1 MKKYVVPGCLAGLLV
16 LSGCSNFS
24 YYSQAIIGHLSIQV
38 NLEPVAD
45 IIADS
50 DTPAELKTQLEKVV
64 EIRAYASEQLS
75 LPDNTSYTSYTD
87 LKRPYVLWNVVAAPE
102 FSLEPRQW
110 CFPFAGCVQYRGYYA
125 EEDAQA
131 FATELNQKGDDIYV
145 GGVAAYSTL
154 GWFADPMLNTILFR
168 DDVSLAGLVF
178 HELAHQQL
186 YVKNDSAFNEG
197 FAKTVEIEGVR
208 RWLAIHGTQ
217 DLMEAYEAKKKR
229 QNAFIKLVAKTSDE
243 LKILYL
249 SDMEKQKQREKKAE
263 IFAEMRNQYHRLK
276 ASWDDYAGY
285 DKWFEKDINNAQIA
299 AVNTYRDYVPAF
311 QILLKQQEGNLAE
324 FYKAAAKLGDLPKDQ
339 RSKALT
345 ALLQAYP

>member
-1 MKKYVVPGCLAGLLV
+1 MKKWILPGCLVSLLF

-24 YYSQAIIGHLSIQV
+24 YYSQAIFGHLSIQV

-50 DTPAELKTQLEKVV
+50 DTPAKLKTQLEKVV
-64 EIRAYASEQLS
+64 EIRAYASEQLL
-75 LPDNTSYTSYTD
+75 LPDNASYTSYTD

-125 EEDAQA
+125 KEAAQA
-131 FATELNQKGDDIYV
+131 FAAELNKNGDDIYV

-168 DDVSLAGLVF
+168 DDVSLAGLIF

-197 FAKTVEIEGVR
+197 FAKTVELEGVR
-208 RWLAIHGTQ
+208 RWLLNHGTQ
-217 DLMEAYEAKKKR
+217 ELMQAYAVKKKR
-229 QNAFIKLVAKTSDE
+229 HNAFIDLVAKTSDE
-243 LKILYL
+243 LKILYS
-249 SDMEKQKQREKKAE
+249 SDMEKSLQREKKAE
-263 IFAEMRNQYHRLK
+263 IFDKMRKQYHRLK

-285 DKWFEKDINNAQIA
+285 DKWFAKDINNAQIA

-311 QILLKQQEGNLAE
+311 QVLLKQQNGNLAE
-324 FYKAAAKLGDLPKDQ
+324 FYKAAAKVGGLPKDQ
-339 RSKALT
+339 RAEALM
-345 ALLQAYP
+345 ALLQN

>member
-1 MKKYVVPGCLAGLLV
+1 MKKCVLPGCLVSLLF

-50 DTPAELKTQLEKVV
+50 DTSPELKIQLEKVV
-64 EIRAYASEQLS
+64 EIRAYASEHLF
-75 LPDNTSYTSYTD
+75 LPDNASYTSYTD

-125 EEDAQA
+125 KEAAQA
-131 FATELNQKGDDIYV
+131 FAAELNKNGDDTYV
-145 GGVAAYSTL
+145 GGVTAYSTL

-197 FAKTVEIEGVR
+197 FAKTVELEGLR
-208 RWLAIHGTQ
+208 LWLLNHGTEE
-217 DLMEAYEAKKKR
+217 LMQSYAAKKKR
-229 QNAFIKLVAKTSDE
+229 HSAFIDLVTKTSDE
-243 LKILYL
+243 LKILYS
-249 SDMEKQKQREKKAE
+249 SDMEKQLQREEKSK
-263 IFAEMRNQYHRLK
+263 IFDEMRNQYHRLR
-276 ASWDDYAGY
+276 ATWDGYTGY
-285 DKWFEKDINNAQIA
+285 DKWFERDINNAQIA

-311 QILLKQQEGNLAE
+311 QVLLRQQEGNLVA

-339 RSKALT
+339 RAEALM
-345 ALLQAYP
+345 ALLQN